1 MSWRGGRVAAAGG
14 RRGNAAVTRRR
25 KRPGARA
32 PAAEPR
38 AGPTMRYCRRA
49 HQLNRASAPRAQSI
63 HAPRYFGRR
72 FNCTDSRQCAKM
84 NNFFTCFIVSVFL
97 IRNVNADEGVQIGKL
112 IRIKLLE
119 SFSRK
124 AVIFPHLPAIFMWK
138 RPLSECITHYTCSV
152 SVISLWLLAI

>member
-1 MSWRGGRVAAAGG
+1 MAAAGG

-112 IRIKLLE
+112 NCLNPFREK
-119 SFSRK
+119 
-124 AVIFPHLPAIFMWK
+124 
-138 RPLSECITHYTCSV
+138 PLFFLTCQLFLCAKGHFRSA
-152 SVISLWLLAI
+152 S